1 MACLDFAVSRLLL
14 YTMGHTY
21 KDYVFLPRVVDS
33 LFRYID
39 ARVADGGFGRALQTT
54 AKL

>member
-1 MACLDFAVSRLLL
+1 MACLDFAVNRLLM
-14 YTMGHTY
+14 YTVVHTY

-33 LFRYID
+33 LFRYIN
-39 ARVADGGFGRALQTT
+39 ARIADGGFSRALLTT